1 MSGLLPSGASKFFST
16 RLGVILKSKS
26 QQPKKP
32 TKIQE
37 NIALNR
43 PQKGLLLTEQEL
55 KQEGKK
61 GLLIQLHPRMGAK
74 TQFLLLCACPQMTQK
89 LQAELQVWTLQRD
102 IRQDPSDDR
111 KLRVPDPT
119 DRGSQEKP
127 SVEVWSAQARA
138 YFSSN

>member
-1 MSGLLPSGASKFFST
+1 MPSGASKFFST

-61 GLLIQLHPRMGAK
+61 GLLIQLHPRNGCKDSVFAALRMS
-74 TQFLLLCACPQMTQK
+74 T
-89 LQAELQVWTLQRD
+89 D
-102 IRQDPSDDR
+102 DP
-111 KLRVPDPT
+111 KAP
-119 DRGSQEKP
+119 G
-127 SVEVWSAQARA
+127 
-138 YFSSN
+138 